1 MSRTWS
7 PRYARLGIAIILT
20 LAGTLPVT
28 LAGSQ
33 LAAAATPA
41 TRAAPAAT
49 GWTLRPV
56 SAHSVPTAQMKAVS
70 CPAASWCMSAGTFTD
85 TRGVQ
90 SPLAERWNGTAWTTV
105 PAVSASGALGS
116 ALQGVSCTSAQACVA
131 VGYSVHYGSK
141 EAPLTFTERAFAERW
156 NGTSWRAITPPS
168 SLFAAG
174 LVPVLTSVSCASA
187 TACTAVG
194 ESGLQ
199 EGPQSPGLSP
209 LLLTWNGTR
218 WSRAKVPAPAN
229 AGVALSSVSCTRK
242 GACFAA
248 GSYIEK
254 GRPSLP
260 FVVSRPRASAAW
272 RYRTPPAPFPTT
284 AAAIKASKDAN
295 LTASSISCPDAT
307 SCTIVGSWQTSAA
320 TFPLYSEVWNGSR
333 WQLIAITRPAGSG
346 SAVPVLDTVS
356 CLSATSCLA
365 LGRLQT
371 QKPGTV
377 GVTVLAE
384 RRSGAHWT
392 ATSAP
397 PAQAGQDD
405 EPADRS
411 LWCGSA
417 TSCLAVGSLGEDGP
431 RASLLRGTAW
441 AVLTVPS
448 PAGMIED
455 SLAGVSC
462 SSASTCTAV
471 GYYVSAA
478 GEQVLTESGGR
489 GTWSPGPAP
498 SPAGQRVSRLTSV
511 ACPTATFCLSVGYAE
526 ATIDTDLAEPLSEVR
541 HGTAWQ
547 IAPSPATGTNYGGTL
562 SDISCA
568 SPSFCVAVGLAETNN
583 GTARLPQTVSQQL
596 IEQWDGTS
604 WTVVPGSVP
613 AGVTESGLNYV
624 SCPSATFCLAI
635 GTSRAASGASQLLVE
650 SFNGTAW
657 SQQSQAGL
665 SFYTQGI
672 SCTSAS
678 FCMAVGAT
686 PAGDKPV
693 TQSWNGSAWHT
704 LSTPSPS
711 PNQDASELTE
721 VSCTSPSACTAVG
734 SNFFAKDEAEG
745 PESDDHP
752 FAEAWTGTAWSAASL
767 PVPGD
772 STQGVILS
780 GVSCTAPGQCVTAGM
795 STTADTEVRVIE
807 SRG

>member
-1 MSRTWS
+1 MISKRS
-7 PRYARLGIAIILT
+7 LRCARLVAAVI
-20 LAGTLPVT
+20 VT
-28 LAGSQ
+28 LSGTMASSQ
-33 LAAAATPA
+33 LAAAATTA
-41 TRAAPAAT
+41 TRTAPAAT
-49 GWTLRPV
+49 GWTIRPV
-56 SAHSVPTAQMKAVS
+56 SAHSVPTAEMKAVS

-105 PAVSASGALGS
+105 PAVSAGGALGS
-116 ALQGVSCTSAQACVA
+116 ALQGVSCTSPQACLA

-141 EAPLTFTERAFAERW
+141 AAPLSFTERMFAERW

-174 LVPVLTSVSCASA
+174 LAPVLTSVSCASA
-187 TACTAVG
+187 TACTAVA
-194 ESGLQ
+194 EDGLQ
-199 EGPQSPGLSP
+199 EGSQFPGPPP

-218 WSRAKVPAPAN
+218 WSRAKAPAPRN
-229 AGVALSSVSCTRK
+229 AGVALSSVSCTRG

-248 GSYIEK
+248 GSYTEK

-260 FVVSRPRASAAW
+260 FAVSRPRATAAW
-272 RYRTPPAPFPTT
+272 HYRTPPAPFPTT

-295 LTASSISCPDAT
+295 LAASSISCPTAT

-333 WQLIAITRPAGSG
+333 WKLIAITRPAGSG
-346 SAVPVLDTVS
+346 TAVPMLDTVS
-356 CLSATSCLA
+356 CSSATSCLA
-365 LGRLQT
+365 LGRLSAPM
-371 QKPGTV
+371 PGT
-377 GVTVLAE
+377 VTVLAE
-384 RRSGAHWT
+384 RRSGSHWT
-392 ATSAP
+392 AVNPP
-397 PAQAGQDD
+397 PAPAGDDD

-411 LWCGSA
+411 LWCRSA
-417 TSCLAVGSLGEDGP
+417 TSCLVVGSLGKDGP

-441 AVLTVPS
+441 TALTVPS
-448 PAGMIED
+448 PAGLIED
-455 SLAGVSC
+455 SLADVSC
-462 SSASTCTAV
+462 SSASTCAAV
-471 GYYVSAA
+471 GYYISAA
-478 GEQVLTESGGR
+478 GEQVLIESGGR
-489 GTWSPGPAP
+489 GTWSPDPAP
-498 SPAGQRVSRLTSV
+498 SPAGQKVSQLTSV
-511 ACPTATFCLSVGYAE
+511 ACPTATFCLSVGYTE
-526 ATIDTDLAEPLSEVR
+526 ATIDTVLAEPLSEVR

-568 SPSFCVAVGLAETNN
+568 SPSFCVAVGLAETNS
-583 GTARLPQTVSQQL
+583 GTAKLPQTVSRQL

-613 AGVTESGLNYV
+613 AGVAASSLNYA

-635 GTSRAASGASQLLVE
+635 GTTRAASGASQLLVE

-657 SQQSQAGL
+657 SHQSQAGL
-665 SFYTQGI
+665 SFYTKGI

-686 PAGDKPV
+686 PVGDKPV

-721 VSCTSPSACTAVG
+721 VSCTSPSACTAAG
-734 SNFFAKDEAEG
+734 GNFFAKNEAEG
-745 PESDDHP
+745 PESDDYP
-752 FAEAWTGTAWSAASL
+752 FAEAWNGTAWSAASL
-767 PVPGD
+767 PMPGD

-780 GVSCTAPGQCVTAGM
+780 GVSCTAPGQCVTAGTN
-795 STTADTEVRVIE
+795 TTADTAVRVIE